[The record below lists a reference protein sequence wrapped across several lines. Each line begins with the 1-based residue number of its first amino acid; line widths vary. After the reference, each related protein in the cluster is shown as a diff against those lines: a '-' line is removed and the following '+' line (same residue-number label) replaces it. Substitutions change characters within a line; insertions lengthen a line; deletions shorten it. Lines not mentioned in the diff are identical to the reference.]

1 MRASE
6 FVGEA
11 SCITKSTVDQHSTQ
25 SPGDHAIA
33 SPKPNDQPDREKLI
47 RRRWLETGIKMWN
60 PIVTVGGWR
69 PEPRERPYRLP
80 NNFRR
85 AGAKPL
91 PICFGWMSSCLCPL
105 ESHCDAP
112 ERVLIRQTPR
122 GGKISPAI
130 SMRERS
136 LLAL

>member
-91 PICFGWMSSCLCPL
+91 PICFWLDVLVLVSV
-105 ESHCDAP
+105 
-112 ERVLIRQTPR
+112 RV
-122 GGKISPAI
+122 
-130 SMRERS
+130 
-136 LLAL
+136 ALRCA

>member
-47 RRRWLETGIKMWN
+47 RRRWLESTRTRK
-60 PIVTVGGWR
+60 
-69 PEPRERPYRLP
+69 
-80 NNFRR
+80 
-85 AGAKPL
+85 AA
-91 PICFGWMSSCLCPL
+91 
-105 ESHCDAP
+105 
-112 ERVLIRQTPR
+112 
-122 GGKISPAI
+122 
-130 SMRERS
+130 
-136 LLAL
+136 